1 MTEVDILD
9 NRATRNRILRRIAI
23 SLIIGAFAYG
33 LTELTGQP
41 AYLSLIVS
49 VVLGG
54 ITLMVQ
60 FLMEFENRLTMV
72 ETSTAQHTAR
82 IEESVRVGFAKIND
96 VTELFSLVEASA
108 LHTDAVTQLVRHS
121 ALLDPASPSLV
132 FRFAQAE
139 IARMSDFLKDL
150 GEGGS
155 VIYEGEDR
163 DWLLALVR
171 SAEQSIDATSL
182 TTVDAGGTGYVDG
195 GLWTTDL
202 GQRYLQTQRE
212 AVQRGV
218 RIRRIFVIVRPS
230 GEVTDDDVLAVCR
243 PQQEVGIEVRVL
255 DSAGLPGNALFDFV
269 LFDEAISYEVTPA
282 TRVDDSAPP
291 AILNTRLELHTLRVH
306 DRIQR
311 FEHLWASAREV
322 GAHGILPPPVHH

>member
-1 MTEVDILD
+1 MTELD
-9 NRATRNRILRRIAI
+9 LLGNRTARNRILRRITI
-23 SLIIGAFAYG
+23 SLLVGAFAYG

-41 AYLSLIVS
+41 ESLSLIISIVF
-49 VVLGG
+49 GG

-60 FLMEFENRLTMV
+60 FLMEFETRLAGV
-72 ETSTAQHTAR
+72 ETATSAHTTR
-82 IEESVRVGFAKIND
+82 IEESVREGFAKIND
-96 VTELFSLVEASA
+96 VTELFSLVEKSA

-139 IARMSDFLKDL
+139 IARMSEFLKDL
-150 GEGGS
+150 GEGGN

-171 SAEQSIDATSL
+171 SAEQSIEATSL
-182 TTVDAGGTGYVDG
+182 TTVDAGGAGYVDG

-202 GQRYLQTQRE
+202 GQRYLQVQRE
-212 AVQRGV
+212 AVRRGV
-218 RIRRIFVIVRPS
+218 RIRRIFVIVRPPD
-230 GEVTDDDVLAVCR
+230 EVTDADVLTVCR
-243 PQQEVGIEVRVL
+243 PQQEIGIEVRVL

-282 TRVDDSAPP
+282 TRVDESAPP
-291 AILNTRLELHTLRVH
+291 TILNTRLELHAHRVR

-311 FEHLWASAREV
+311 FEQLWASAREV
-322 GAHGILPPPVHH
+322 GAQGIGRPVSR